1 MTAQRH
7 PLQRAR
13 RPPWRV
19 AAVSSRHRSAA
30 FAGEGPSGSDAGAV
44 TAEFATV
51 LPAVV
56 VMAVL
61 LLSLARTVMVSIGC
75 QDAASAAARELVA
88 AGSDADPSAIASA
101 VAEGGVAVSVARDGE
116 LVTVTARCPVIP
128 DPMGVL
134 PTKVEARAVGVIT

>member
-1 MTAQRH
+1 MIARCHPQR
-7 PLQRAR
+7 RAR
-13 RPPWRV
+13 RPPRQT
-19 AAVSSRHRSAA
+19 AAASSPRLLPAL
-30 FAGEGPSGSDAGAV
+30 AGEGPSGSDAGAV

-88 AGSDADPSAIASA
+88 AGSDADPPAAASA
-101 VAEGGVAVSVARDGE
+101 VAEDGVTVSVARDGE

>member
-1 MTAQRH
+1 MIAWCH
-7 PLQRAR
+7 PQQRAR
-13 RPPWRV
+13 RPPRQT
-19 AAVSSRHRSAA
+19 AAVSSPRLLPALSGA
-30 FAGEGPSGSDAGAV
+30 GPSGSDAGAV

-75 QDAASAAARELVA
+75 QDAASATARELVA
-88 AGSDADPSAIASA
+88 AGSDAGPSAAASA
-101 VAEGGVAVSVARDGE
+101 VGEDGVTVSIARDGE

-134 PTKVEARAVGVIT
+134 PTKVEARAVGVVT